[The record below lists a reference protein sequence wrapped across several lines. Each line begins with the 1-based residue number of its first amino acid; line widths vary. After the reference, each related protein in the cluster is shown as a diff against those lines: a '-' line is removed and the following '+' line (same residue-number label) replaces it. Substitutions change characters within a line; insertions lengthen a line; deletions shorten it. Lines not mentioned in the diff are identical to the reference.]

1 MNIQIILFAS
11 YIKLISDYSKRKNWN
26 SAMLILQGYT
36 FTVEREIE
44 REFCKER
51 VDWIKD
57 RKEKRYRDKRGKQ
70 NFKYMN

>member
-1 MNIQIILFAS
+1 
-11 YIKLISDYSKRKNWN
+11 
-26 SAMLILQGYT
+26 MLILQGYT